1 MQLYALTLAALRPK
15 ADSQDDSDITLHMQT
30 VVALVAGEVDLDQE
44 GMRIAHQLFP
54 EAEGWHSHYVVRNE
68 FTQGMQ
74 VGPFRLT
81 WQAEEISPSDSEEA
95 SP

>member
-1 MQLYALTLAALRPK
+1 MKLYALTLAAWRPK
-15 ADSQDDSDITLHMQT
+15 ADSQDDPNIALHMQT
-30 VVALVAGEVDLDQE
+30 MVALVEGETDLGQE

-54 EAEGWHSHYVVRNE
+54 EVEGWRGHYVVRNE

-81 WQAEEISPSDSEEA
+81 WQAEEIPSVDSEEA
-95 SP
+95 SS